1 MECDICR
8 TLAQQMRS
16 YEMEIKDARE
26 GLSRLRAGVTAA
38 SLLNSAL
45 EEASK
50 AKLLYQRHRESFHKP
65 DRSQSGDSALV
76 KDMALRERE
85 LASFIDSGGLLN

>member
-16 YEMEIKDARE
+16 YEMEIKEARE

-45 EEASK
+45 EEARK
-50 AKLLYQRHRESFHKP
+50 TKLLYQRHRESLHKP
-65 DRSQSGDSALV
+65 DRSQPAIQLPLKIWPCENRDWLRSSIQVDS
-76 KDMALRERE
+76 
-85 LASFIDSGGLLN
+85 